1 MNGGG
6 GGCTRERKEEGA
18 PANIKAV
25 EALAFF
31 FFFLR
36 TLYISTPSVL
46 KESARSRAR
55 ARAAAGDVG
64 LRPIVRGVYAGA
76 NPDQRIRR

>member
-46 KESARSRAR
+46 KESARSRT
-55 ARAAAGDVG
+55 AAGDVG